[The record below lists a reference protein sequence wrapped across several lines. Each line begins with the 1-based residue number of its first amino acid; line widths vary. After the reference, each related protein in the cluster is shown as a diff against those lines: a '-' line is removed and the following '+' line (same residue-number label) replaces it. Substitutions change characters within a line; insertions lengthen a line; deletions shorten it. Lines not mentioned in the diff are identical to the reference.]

1 MPLKPGQTWASL
13 LARRSSSALKRPSVA
28 AAVAARRM
36 VLDTA
41 LSGDDGKYER
51 VQFARD
57 DESDSDAMSDAFCS
71 LPSYE
76 QMAV

>member
-1 MPLKPGQTWASL
+1 MPLKQGQTWASL
-13 LARRSSSALKRPSVA
+13 LARRSSSALKRLS
-28 AAVAARRM
+28 VAARRT

-41 LSGDDGKYER
+41 LSGDDEKYER
-51 VQFARD
+51 QQFARD

>member
-1 MPLKPGQTWASL
+1 
-13 LARRSSSALKRPSVA
+13 
-28 AAVAARRM
+28 M

-71 LPSYE
+71 MPSCE